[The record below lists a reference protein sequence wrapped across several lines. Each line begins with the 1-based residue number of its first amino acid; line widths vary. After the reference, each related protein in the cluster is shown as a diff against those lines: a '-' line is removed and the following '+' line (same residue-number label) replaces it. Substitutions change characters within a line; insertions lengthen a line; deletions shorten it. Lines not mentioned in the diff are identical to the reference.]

1 MIYTQQG
8 AFSNEKNHDG
18 QPDLLRHTGFL
29 RVDCVER
36 NEARVEVNQAARH
49 VHARDGGH
57 VERTVVTAKIAAKKK
72 LLNHITTA
80 NEIIS
85 TFVKG
90 AAGPPAARECVALH
104 EAVGV
109 EGQQLHALRQDQLA
123 SAAGARTVFPDFFL

>member
-8 AFSNEKNHDG
+8 AFSNEKDR

-49 VHARDGGH
+49 VHARDRGH

-72 LLNHITTA
+72 LFIYVL
-80 NEIIS
+80 
-85 TFVKG
+85 
-90 AAGPPAARECVALH
+90 L
-104 EAVGV
+104 
-109 EGQQLHALRQDQLA
+109 
-123 SAAGARTVFPDFFL
+123 

>member
-1 MIYTQQG
+1 MDNKNRDMIIDDIH
-8 AFSNEKNHDG
+8 SREKDHDR

-72 LLNHITTA
+72 L
-80 NEIIS
+80 S
-85 TFVKG
+85 K
-90 AAGPPAARECVALH
+90 
-104 EAVGV
+104 
-109 EGQQLHALRQDQLA
+109 
-123 SAAGARTVFPDFFL
+123 